1 MLLLAPLLAPFVL
14 LATRAV
20 ANPATDVENLITIPI
35 FKRQVSSAGT
45 VNIVQRDNMRLR
57 FLLSGGKYLE
67 SMTPDVL
74 LNDAGVIYTANIG
87 IGDPARYCESCL
99 FPPYR
104 ASYILNLDQ
113 LFVDTGSAN
122 TWVGANKPYIM
133 TTSSMKTSD
142 SFVSIVSC
150 HGIPVS
156 SD

>member
-1 MLLLAPLLAPFVL
+1 MLLLTPLLAPFVL

-20 ANPATDVENLITIPI
+20 ADPATDVENLITIPI
-35 FKRQVSSAGT
+35 FKRHVSSAGT
-45 VNIVQRDNMRLR
+45 VNIAQRDHIRLR
-57 FLLSGGKYLE
+57 FLLRGGKYLE
-67 SMTPDVL
+67 SLTPDVL
-74 LNDAGVIYTANIG
+74 LNDAGAVYIALVG

-104 ASYILNLDQ
+104 VPYILILDQ

-122 TWVGANKPYIM
+122 TWVKGNKPYIM
-133 TTSSMKTSD
+133 TTSSIKTSN